1 MSGTGGSGQPAQAS
15 TPWAGI
21 SQAAGSNSVQSTPG
35 AAMPPVP
42 GQTPGA
48 AATPY
53 QPPSMPVSGFTPQ
66 GTDQS
71 VDPSGMQTG
80 MPQINAQTGTGSFV
94 GAPAYMTQPAPPP
107 AGYGL
112 GPGGQQPGQPMP
124 GQGGPPP
131 GQVAPGQNTGYMPQ
145 TLGTGGGR

>member
-1 MSGTGGSGQPAQAS
+1 
-15 TPWAGI
+15 
-21 SQAAGSNSVQSTPG
+21 
-35 AAMPPVP
+35 
-42 GQTPGA
+42 
-48 AATPY
+48 
-53 QPPSMPVSGFTPQ
+53 MPVSGFAPQ

-71 VDPSGMQTG
+71 VNPSGMQTG
-80 MPQINAQTGTGSFV
+80 VPQINAQTGTGSFV

-112 GPGGQQPGQPMP
+112 GPDGQQPGQPMP